1 MNKTAIKTAKFLL
14 SIAVLWTIYRYFIFV
29 EKPEIV
35 WNTIKNIP
43 LWLYL
48 IGIFSA
54 TLNWGL
60 EAKKWQIMIQQLE
73 RISYFVAVKCTCAGA
88 AVSNIFPFKVGEYL
102 GRVIFMQPQNRLAAA
117 ANSIVGSATQLF
129 CAILLGVP
137 AALYMLPS
145 KYHWVALSAMAALL
159 IIPLAILGVIKYFK
173 IHSFKNKHLKKLAED
188 IRQFTISQLL
198 QILGLSGLRYVV
210 FASFYVL
217 LLYQVGISSNILTL
231 YTGVATVY
239 LLQSFAPSMAITDAG
254 FRTAIPLIVFS
265 IAKELN
271 PILFAAALVN
281 YSLNIIVPS
290 LFGLIFIISSKLN
303 KP

>member
-1 MNKTAIKTAKFLL
+1 MNKTVLKTAKILV
-14 SIAVLWTIYRYFIFV
+14 SIAVLWTIYRYFIHIENPKFV
-29 EKPEIV
+29 WDAIE
-35 WNTIKNIP
+35 NIP
-43 LWLYL
+43 IWLYMV
-48 IGIFSA
+48 GIFSA
-54 TLNWGL
+54 TINWGL

-73 RISYFVAVKCTCAGA
+73 KINYYVAVKCTCAGA

-102 GRVIFMQPQNRLAAA
+102 GRIIFLQPQNRLAAV

-129 CAILLGVP
+129 CAILVGVP
-137 AALYMLPS
+137 AAFYMLPS
-145 KYHWVALSAMAALL
+145 KYHWVALSAIAALI
-159 IIPLAILGVIKYFK
+159 IIPLAIFGLIKYFQL
-173 IHSFKNKHLKKLAED
+173 HSFKNNHLKKLAED
-188 IRQFTISQLL
+188 IRQFTVPQLL
-198 QILGLSGLRYVV
+198 QIFGLSALRYAV

-217 LLYQVGISSNILTL
+217 LLHQVGISTNIFNL
-231 YTGVATVY
+231 YSGVATVY

-265 IAKELN
+265 MAKELN

-290 LFGLIFIISSKLN
+290 LFGLLFIISSKFN